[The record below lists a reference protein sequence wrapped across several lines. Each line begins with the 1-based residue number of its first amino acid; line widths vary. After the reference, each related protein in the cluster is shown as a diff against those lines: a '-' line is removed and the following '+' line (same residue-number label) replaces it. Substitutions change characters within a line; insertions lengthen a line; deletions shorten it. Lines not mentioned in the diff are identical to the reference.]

1 MWQIHHGRD
10 MYSEPLEQPLAV
22 AEEPQPEKIL
32 IVDDDEAIVEVLSH
46 RLSTQGFQ
54 PLTAHRGC
62 DGLQRARQDR
72 PDLILLDL
80 RLPDMDGL
88 TICQELV
95 DSSDTWDI
103 PVIIVT
109 GRDDPDIVR
118 QCRAAGCR
126 FFVHKPYDPN
136 ALLILIRQALEDW
149 N

>member
-1 MWQIHHGRD
+1 MF
-10 MYSEPLEQPLAV
+10 SEPMEQPLAV
-22 AEEPQPEKIL
+22 AEEPLPEKIL
-32 IVDDDEAIVEVLSH
+32 IVDDDESIVEVLSH

-54 PLTAHRGC
+54 PLAAHTGD
-62 DGLQRARQDR
+62 DGLQRARDDH
-72 PDLILLDL
+72 PSLILLDL

-88 TICQELV
+88 AICQELV
-95 DSSDTWDI
+95 DSADTWDI

-109 GRDDPDIVR
+109 GRDDPGIVR

-136 ALLILIRQALEDW
+136 ALLILIRQALQDW

>member
-1 MWQIHHGRD
+1 MF
-10 MYSEPLEQPLAV
+10 SEPMEQPLAV

-32 IVDDDEAIVEVLSH
+32 IVDDDQSIVEVLSH
-46 RLSTQGFQ
+46 RLSSQGFQ
-54 PLTAHRGC
+54 PLAAHTGSV
-62 DGLQRARQDR
+62 GLQRARNER
-72 PDLILLDL
+72 PSLILLDL
-80 RLPDMDGL
+80 RLPDTDGL
-88 TICQELV
+88 TVCQELV

-118 QCRAAGCR
+118 QSRAAGCR

-136 ALLILIRQALEDW
+136 ALLLLIRQALEDW

>member
-1 MWQIHHGRD
+1 MWQIHHGTI
-10 MYSEPLEQPLAV
+10 MFSEPLEQPLAV

-32 IVDDDEAIVEVLSH
+32 IVDDDKSIVEVLSH

-54 PLTAHRGC
+54 PLAAHRGC
-62 DGLQRARQDR
+62 DGLQRAREDR
-72 PDLILLDL
+72 PNLILLDL

-88 TICQELV
+88 AICQELV

-136 ALLILIRQALEDW
+136 ALLILIRQALEGW

>member
-1 MWQIHHGRD
+1 MFSKPI
-10 MYSEPLEQPLAV
+10 EQPMAV
-22 AEEPQPEKIL
+22 AETPSPEKIL
-32 IVDDDEAIVEVLSH
+32 IVDDDQSIVDVLSH
-46 RLSTQGFQ
+46 RLSTQGFE
-54 PLTAHRGC
+54 PLVAHSGA
-62 DGLQRARQDR
+62 DGLQRAREDH

-80 RLPDMDGL
+80 RLPDIDGL
-88 TICQELV
+88 AICHELV
-95 DSSDTWDI
+95 DSADTWDI

-136 ALLILIRQALEDW
+136 ALLILIRQALEGW

>member
-1 MWQIHHGRD
+1 MF
-10 MYSEPLEQPLAV
+10 SEPMEQPLAV

-32 IVDDDEAIVEVLSH
+32 IVDDDESIVEVLSH

-54 PLTAHRGC
+54 PLAAHTG
-62 DGLQRARQDR
+62 DAGLQRARHDH
-72 PDLILLDL
+72 PSLILLDL

-95 DSSDTWDI
+95 DSAETWDI

-136 ALLILIRQALEDW
+136 ALLILIRQALQDW